1 MRGSELGELAAF
13 LAVARHRSFRKAATE
28 RGVASSAI
36 SHAIRNLEER
46 VGVRLL
52 QRTTRSVALT
62 DAGERFLADLAPA
75 FEQIERAQEGLNTF
89 RATPFGTVRI
99 NLPTSLAP
107 FLLRDVIGSLVAEN
121 PGLRLDIVATDRLID
136 IVEEGFD
143 AGIRFG
149 EVLSRNMIAVRIGP
163 TQRFAV
169 VGSPDY
175 LDQHPAPEHPRDLQ
189 HHVGIRYSFPSGR
202 ILNWRFKRD
211 DEPIEVD
218 VDGPVTLDHQ
228 ELMVEAAVKGAGL
241 AYVWE
246 DRARPYLETGTLRRC
261 LEDWCPVRDDLFLYY
276 PSQRHLS
283 GGLRAL
289 IDRLK
294 V

>member
-1 MRGSELGELAAF
+1 MVSG
-13 LAVARHRSFRKAATE
+13 TE
-28 RGVASSAI
+28 QCEAASSASWLPSWRSPGI
-36 SHAIRNLEER
+36 AASVRPR
-46 VGVRLL
+46 PSVRLV

-75 FEQIERAQEGLNTF
+75 FKQIEKAQEGLNTF
-89 RATPFGTVRI
+89 RATPFGAVRI

-107 FLLRDVIGSLVAEN
+107 FLLRDVLASLVADN

-149 EVLSRNMIAVRIGP
+149 EVLSKDMVAVRIGP

-169 VGSPDY
+169 IGSPDY
-175 LDQHPAPEHPRDLQ
+175 LDRYPAPEHPRDLRY
-189 HHVGIRYSFPSGR
+189 HVGIRYSFPSGR
-202 ILNWRFKRD
+202 IFNWRF
-211 DEPIEVD
+211 EMHGEAIEVE
-218 VDGPVTLDHQ
+218 VDGPLTLDHQ
-228 ELMVEAAVKGAGL
+228 ELMVEAALQGAGL

-246 DRARPYLETGTLRRC
+246 DRARPHLEAGTLRRC
-261 LEDWCPVRDDLFLYY
+261 LEDWCAVRDDLFLYY
-276 PSQRHLS
+276 PSRRHIS